1 MASKVFTGM
10 QVFEPRPSGFALRKP
25 APLDRLITA
34 NSVGRRVEIGID
46 ENDVLSVRV
55 HRDESGEVGMD
66 AVLRALED
74 NE

>member
-1 MASKVFTGM
+1 MMKVFENR
-10 QVFEPRPSGFALRKP
+10 VSGFVLRKP

-34 NSVGRRVEIGID
+34 TSVGRRVEIGID
-46 ENDVLSVRV
+46 ENDTLSVRV